1 MNELFFQALSSPVR
15 REILSLLKF
24 QSLSAGEI
32 AKNFSIAQPSVSR
45 HLEVLR
51 EATLVTTR
59 RQGNQII
66 YSLNLSATQELLM
79 ALTDLLST
87 QKEAAHDRP

>member
-1 MNELFFQALSSPVR
+1 MNERFFQALSSPVR

-24 QSLSAGEI
+24 QSLSAGDI
-32 AKNFSIAQPSVSR
+32 AGHFSIAQPSVSR

-66 YSLNLSATQELLM
+66 YSLNLSAAQELLM
-79 ALTDLLST
+79 VLTELLSPGE
-87 QKEAAHDRP
+87 EAAHECP